1 MQFKN
6 FQGFNSGVAIYH
18 LGHMRQSRVLP
29 EVLDPK
35 YFEYLSNKYFV
46 GGLGDQ
52 VGTRPYLTG
61 HHVDQVPTGWPV
73 IHNRVVLVPC
83 KTTFTFYKVS

>member
-52 VGTRPYLTG
+52 VG
-61 HHVDQVPTGWPV
+61 H
-73 IHNRVVLVPC
+73 I
-83 KTTFTFYKVS
+83 